1 MARKAP
7 IKKGVTKGQLA
18 LIGVLGSVLIG
29 VLASNFSSAEGEVAL
44 ASPSGE
50 RPAEKSGAAVG
61 ARVSSSPFGEFAEDQ
76 SWTPAPLA
84 ELVEFD
90 PFSDGEADEPA
101 EPQFDAAELNELRNA
116 QDAIIFTSEGQT
128 VARVGSKQYRV
139 GDMVGGLE
147 IQEISSA
154 GIVLGQRN

>member
-7 IKKGVTKGQLA
+7 TQKSVTKGQL
-18 LIGVLGSVLIG
+18 VLVGLLGAVLIG
-29 VLASNFSSAEGEVAL
+29 VLASNFGSSESEIAL
-44 ASPSGE
+44 ASPDE
-50 RPAEKSGAAVG
+50 VHPAAASGAAVG
-61 ARVSSSPFGEFAEDQ
+61 SQASSSPFGEFAEDR
-76 SWTPAPLA
+76 SWTPAPLT

-101 EPQFDAAELNELRNA
+101 GPHFDAAELNELRNA
-116 QDAIIFTSEGQT
+116 QNAIIFTSDGQT

-139 GDMVGGLE
+139 GDTVGGLE